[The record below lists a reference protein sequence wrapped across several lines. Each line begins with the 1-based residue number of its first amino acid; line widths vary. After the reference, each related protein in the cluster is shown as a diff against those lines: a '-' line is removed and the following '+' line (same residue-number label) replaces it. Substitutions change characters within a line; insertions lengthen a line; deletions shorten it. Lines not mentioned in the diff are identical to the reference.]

1 MTVIGPRGLVL
12 VLVGVLVSATLAAA
26 FTVAFSGPAVAVGVP
41 APRATPRVSPMN
53 GPSVNVTLHGNA
65 GLGWGLTNATITE
78 PGPNLSVHLGDTVTL
93 TLIGNDSAPHNW
105 FIDYDNNL
113 GPNGEE
119 PSSPDFNTAAM
130 KVVVWSF
137 VADRPGNWTYR
148 CRYHPSSMT
157 GTISILPEPQP
168 LNLTLYANAA
178 RGWGKSNATISEPGP
193 PIVVFAGTNVTLTL
207 IANDSSMHNWFIDF
221 DNSLTPN
228 DGEPSSPD
236 FNSGTVSVV
245 VWSFVADRS
254 GNWTYRCRVH
264 PTSMTGS
271 ILIIGGTA
279 PPPPGVMLPIIS
291 AIMLG
296 ALGVVFVFAVIYH
309 VRAVRAAKRMR

>member
-53 GPSVNVTLHGNA
+53 GPSVNVTLHG
-65 GLGWGLTNATITE
+65 
-78 PGPNLSVHLGDTVTL
+78 
-93 TLIGNDSAPHNW
+93 
-105 FIDYDNNL
+105 
-113 GPNGEE
+113 
-119 PSSPDFNTAAM
+119 
-130 KVVVWSF
+130 
-137 VADRPGNWTYR
+137 
-148 CRYHPSSMT
+148 
-157 GTISILPEPQP
+157 
-168 LNLTLYANAA
+168 NAA

-296 ALGVVFVFAVIYH
+296 ALGVV
-309 VRAVRAAKRMR
+309 